1 MHCPVLT
8 LAGLLVA
15 VVGVTLFLTL
25 AEDGPVELAH
35 GEVFHKIKGMNCPGF
50 KSRVGELMSDRDSTA
65 KTRENKDLEGILLLT
80 AATYMSTNNRSD

>member
-1 MHCPVLT
+1 MHYPVLT
-8 LAGLLVA
+8 LAGLLAA

-50 KSRVGELMSDRDSTA
+50 KSRVG
-65 KTRENKDLEGILLLT
+65 
-80 AATYMSTNNRSD
+80 